1 MYAAIRN
8 WMFGLIVASM
18 APYAS
23 AQTAANFTSLHRVDC
38 IAIGS
43 VKNIYTPADL
53 YPAVVRCIEAK
64 RYPESAALFMIA
76 GAYGAFDKARVA
88 DSTAHEATQL
98 LILQT
103 IRPLDAEKKKQW
115 QAAMAE
121 ATAAGSKKQAET
133 CKAIAAIGMPKYYPT
148 YMIQHG
154 IQASLKNATPPL
166 VSPFDAKAAW
176 NSALTSYLRCSL

>member
-1 MYAAIRN
+1 ML
-8 WMFGLIVASM
+8 GLIIAGV

-38 IAIGS
+38 IAVTA
-43 VKNIYTPADL
+43 VKNIYTPGDL

-76 GAYGAFDKARVA
+76 GTYGAFDKARVA

-115 QAAMAE
+115 QNAMAE
-121 ATAAGSKKQAET
+121 ATAAGSKKQAEI

-166 VSPFDAKAAW
+166 VSPFDSKAAW